1 MSWSRLFPHPVL
13 TVVLW
18 FIWLL
23 LNNTASAGH
32 MVLGA
37 LMAIFIPWFTS
48 GFWPEMVRIRKPW
61 LLAKYVAFVLW
72 EIMIANMVVAKMILG
87 RANKLQP
94 GFIAYQLQLQSPI
107 AISLLA
113 NTISLTP
120 GTVSCDLSEDG
131 RTLLIH
137 ALHIDDAAMIK
148 ADITR
153 KFEQPLKEI
162 FA

>member
-1 MSWSRLFPHPVL
+1 MNWSRLFPHPLL

-23 LNNTASAGH
+23 LNNTTSAGH

-37 LMAIFIPWFTS
+37 LLAIFIPWFTS
-48 GFWPEMVRIRKPW
+48 GFWPEMVSIRKPW
-61 LLAKYVAFVLW
+61 LLVKYVAFVLW

-94 GFIAYQLQLQSPI
+94 GFIAFQLQLQSPV

-131 RTLLIH
+131 CTLLIH
-137 ALHIDDAAMIK
+137 ALHIDDAAIIK

>member
-23 LNNTASAGH
+23 LNNTISAGH

-37 LMAIFIPWFTS
+37 LLAIFIPWFTS
-48 GFWPEMVRIRKPW
+48 GFWPEMVSIRKPW

-94 GFIAYQLQLQSPI
+94 GFIAYQLHLESPV

-137 ALHIDDAAMIK
+137 ALHIDDVAMIK
-148 ADITR
+148 ADIAR

>member
-1 MSWSRLFPHPVL
+1 MSWSRIFPHPVL
-13 TVVLW
+13 SVVLW

-37 LMAIFIPWFTS
+37 LLAIFIPWFTS
-48 GFWPEMVRIRKPW
+48 GFWPEKVQIRKP
-61 LLAKYVAFVLW
+61 LLLLRYVALVLY
-72 EIMIANMVVAKMILG
+72 EIMIANVVVAKMILSPA
-87 RANKLQP
+87 RRLQP
-94 GFIAYQLQLQSPI
+94 GFIAYQLKLQSPI

-131 RTLLIH
+131 RSLLIH
-137 ALHIDDAAMIK
+137 ALHIDDVEAIK
-148 ADITR
+148 ADISH

>member
-1 MSWSRLFPHPVL
+1 MSWSRIFPHPVL
-13 TVVLW
+13 SVVLW

-37 LMAIFIPWFTS
+37 LLAIFIPWFTS
-48 GFWPEMVRIRKPW
+48 GFWPEKVQILKP
-61 LLAKYVAFVLW
+61 LLLLRYVALVLY
-72 EIMIANMVVAKMILG
+72 EIMIANVVVAKMILSPAS
-87 RANKLQP
+87 RLQP
-94 GFIAYQLQLQSPI
+94 GFIAYQLKLQSPI

-131 RTLLIH
+131 RSLLIH
-137 ALHIDDAAMIK
+137 ALHIDDVEAIK
-148 ADITR
+148 ADISR

>member
-1 MSWSRLFPHPVL
+1 MSWSRIFPHPVL
-13 TVVLW
+13 SLILW

-37 LMAIFIPWFTS
+37 LLAIFIPWFTS
-48 GFWPEMVRIRKPW
+48 GFWPETVRIKKPV
-61 LLAKYVAFVLW
+61 LLFKYIVLVLW
-72 EIMIANMVVAKMILG
+72 EIMVANLVVAKMIMG
-87 RANKLQP
+87 RAASLNP
-94 GFIAYQLQLQSPI
+94 GFISYELSLQSPI

-131 RTLLIH
+131 KSLLIH
-137 ALHIDDAAMIK
+137 ALHIKDAAAIK
-148 ADITR
+148 AEIAE
-153 KFEQPLKEI
+153 KFEQPLGEI
-162 FA
+162 FT

>member
-23 LNNTASAGH
+23 LNNTTSAGH

-37 LMAIFIPWFTS
+37 LLAIFIPWFTS
-48 GFWPEMVRIRKPW
+48 GFWPEMVTIRKPR

-72 EIMIANMVVAKMILG
+72 EIMVANMVVARMILG

-94 GFIAYQLQLQSPI
+94 GFIAYRLQLQSPI

-120 GTVSCDLSEDG
+120 GTVSCDLTEDG

-137 ALHIDDAAMIK
+137 ALHIDDAASIK
-148 ADITR
+148 ADIAR